1 MNCSGAEILPI
12 PGISYIYLTGYDKDI
27 YLHTSITG
35 VSVNTGNCI
44 DVPVQITQ
52 SSKDGSISFD
62 MSCNTTLYTD
72 NYHGRDTNDMFFVLH
87 SEDSISLQI
96 MIHHFEMIGGL
107 ELTLMKGKLGEKTLF
122 TIQQNDDIRLEL
134 SSGTYY
140 LICEG
145 VATNGPTIP

>member
-1 MNCSGAEILPI
+1 
-12 PGISYIYLTGYDKDI
+12 
-27 YLHTSITG
+27 
-35 VSVNTGNCI
+35 
-44 DVPVQITQ
+44 
-52 SSKDGSISFD
+52 

-145 VATNGPTIP
+145 VATNGRFGLSIEGKCYKESGTTRARGTGTNGELFSHNKFELYSDNYANGI